1 MLYLVISN
9 IKAKNQKQ
17 KANKKGFKATY
28 KLGEELG
35 SSSDAGFC
43 LLRFRVNLP
52 KLIVRFKDPTKVLLK
67 CENNKKQGVKRKNVQ
82 T

>member
-1 MLYLVISN
+1 MISN
-9 IKAKNQKQ
+9 IKAKNQ

-35 SSSDAGFC
+35 SSSDTGFC

-67 CENNKKQGVKRKNVQ
+67 CENNKKKTGCK